1 MQILIVK
8 VDFSKI
14 PRGPI
19 FLDTM
24 RNLRRLKHGSV
35 VVVPTPGMEL
45 EVVEVEGDEVD
56 PLFIIDGDK
65 IICVGEDHHS
75 EGS

>member
-1 MQILIVK
+1 MQILLVK

-14 PRGPI
+14 PRGTI
-19 FLDTM
+19 FRDTM
-24 RNLRRLKHGSV
+24 RNIRNLKHGSV

-45 EVVEVEGDEVD
+45 EVIEIEGDKVD
-56 PLFIIDGDK
+56 PLFIVDGDR
-65 IICVGEDHHS
+65 IICVEEGQHS